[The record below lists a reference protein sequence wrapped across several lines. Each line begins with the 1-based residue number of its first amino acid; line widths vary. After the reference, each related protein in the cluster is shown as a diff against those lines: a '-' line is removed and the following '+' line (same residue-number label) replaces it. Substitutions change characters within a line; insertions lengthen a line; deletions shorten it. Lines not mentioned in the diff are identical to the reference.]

1 MRRIAV
7 LLAGLIV
14 TGLVYPSFAQTPGGP
29 PAEQI
34 VIPAAPP
41 GTPVAG
47 QVSVA
52 ATATLIRVANTRRTS
67 IIVVQHG
74 STNVFVGF
82 TNSVT
87 ALTGVLLV
95 GIPGSSLTFQNR
107 GDIWAIT
114 ASGSQTVSYSE
125 EIR

>member
-1 MRRIAV
+1 MRRLAV
-7 LLAGLIV
+7 LLAGVVLI
-14 TGLVYPSFAQTPGGP
+14 GLVYSSFAQTPPGP
-29 PAEQI
+29 SPEQL
-34 VIPAAPP
+34 VIPVAPP
-41 GTPVAG
+41 GTPAAG
-47 QVSVA
+47 QINVA
-52 ATATLIRVANTRRTS
+52 VTATLIRVANARRTS

-74 STNVFVGF
+74 STNVFIGF

-87 ALTGVLLV
+87 ALNGVLLV

-114 ASGSQTVSYSE
+114 ASGTQTVSYSE